1 MQSELDTSLID
12 AELEQVLSS
21 RCFRSRRSLK
31 RLLSYLVKQTPL
43 DKKQQLTQHQ
53 IAVEV
58 FGKAT
63 DFDSGIDPLVRV
75 QVGRLRKQLDE
86 YYATEGRH
94 NVLQIKL
101 KKGSY
106 QPTLSNKTSSNHHPI
121 LSEIHTAIFSQG
133 PSLLCVP
140 RSFTQDKEKDWLY
153 INQFGR
159 DYVKSLRR
167 FSFCQILLAGE
178 IGESACFTLDSGQQS
193 GVDFVQLL
201 DLYDDEKG
209 FSLKSSLV
217 QTHTQQIIWALSLS
231 LGTSYPEPGL
241 LNLIFKRLA
250 HEIVAYDPGIIH
262 SHWAR
267 QLLDSSKPIAAQHQ
281 VLVAVRQFIWTNSAS
296 SFAQSFRSCQQ
307 RLEAFPQDVIAL
319 FVYANHC
326 FTEYAMKFNVIVD
339 PKTKIIRVSSLML
352 QLAPDNPYSQLY
364 YALACLFR
372 EDYDA
377 CRLALEQAQTLNAL
391 DSYLDVQLGLI
402 YLALGD
408 WELGATLLQG
418 SINLSPNYPDWYH
431 IPLCIC
437 HFQQGHYL
445 KAMQEAKNIRLKHF
459 WTPMLR
465 TALLHC
471 TNKLEQGRHEYL
483 KLVDDYPDFV
493 QASQQVMH
501 YLPSSAHQVLQQLWA
516 HIPALPKKP

>member
-1 MQSELDTSLID
+1 MQSELDTRLIE
-12 AELEQVLSS
+12 AELERVLSS

-31 RLLSYLVKQTPL
+31 RLLSYLVKQTLL
-43 DKKQQLTQHQ
+43 DKKQQLTQNQ

-58 FGKAT
+58 FGKST

-75 QVGRLRKQLDE
+75 QVGRLRKQLDD

-94 NVLQIKL
+94 NALQIKL
-101 KKGSY
+101 AKGSY
-106 QPTLSNKTSSNHHPI
+106 QPTLRDNTNSTHYPI
-121 LSEIHTAIFSQG
+121 LSHTAVFSQG

-140 RSFTQDKEKDWLY
+140 RSFTPDKERDWFY
-153 INQFGR
+153 ISQFGR

-167 FSFCQILLAGE
+167 FSFCQILLAEE
-178 IGESACFTLDSGQQS
+178 ISKSTCFTLDSGLPS
-193 GVDFVQLL
+193 GADFVQLL
-201 DLYDDEKG
+201 DLYVDEKG
-209 FSLKSSLV
+209 FNLKSSLV

-231 LGTSYPEPGL
+231 LGTTYPEPNL
-241 LNLIFKRLA
+241 LELVFKRLA

-296 SFAQSFRSCQQ
+296 SFEQSFRSCQQ

-326 FTEYAMKFNVIVD
+326 FTEYAMKFNVIAD
-339 PKTKIIRVSSLML
+339 PKAKIIRASSLML
-352 QLAPDNPYSQLY
+352 QWAPDNPYSQLY

-408 WELGATLLQG
+408 WELGANLLQG

-431 IPLCIC
+431 LPLCVC
-437 HFQQGHYL
+437 YFQQGHYL
-445 KAMQEAKNIRLKHF
+445 KAMQEAKRIRLKHF

-471 TNKLEQGRHEYL
+471 NNKLEQGRHEYL
-483 KLVDDYPDFV
+483 KLVGDYPDFF

-501 YLPSSAHQVLQQLWA
+501 YLPGGAHRVLQQLWA